1 MRYENKALREIVF
14 PLGGIGTGSI
24 GYAGN
29 GRFMDWEIRNRPDKG
44 SANGYTHLAIRCRDR
59 AGRVY
64 ARVLQGDYPGSRM
77 GQYDKGEHHGYGFGP
92 AGTTM
97 CGFPHFRSCVFT
109 GSFPLCHID
118 LADDDFPADVRVTA
132 YNPMIPLDADNSSL
146 PAALFTV
153 AITNT
158 GRESMAFDTAFS
170 LRNLFS
176 GARNGAVRTDT
187 ASDALCLVGGAPHD
201 SPAYGEMCL
210 TCAAEDT
217 YCQSHWYRGG
227 WQDPIVTFWNEWS
240 SGERLCD
247 RCYPD
252 PYDGDT
258 GTVVGSVE
266 IAPGETR
273 EVRFTLTWY
282 VPICYN
288 YWSPCR
294 DADGRDVTWRNHYAT
309 RFSSAADVNRYVRA
323 NGEALYRRT
332 MAFHDALHG
341 TSLPENVVNRAS
353 ANLSVLKSPTVLR
366 LEDGSFWGWEGLH
379 EKSGSCEGTCQ
390 HVWNYAYAMCYLFP
404 GLERS
409 IRELELTYGTY
420 PTGETD
426 FRMKLPLGRKKGKF
440 RACVDGQMGTVL
452 KIYRDWKL
460 TGNTDWLRAHWDT
473 VKKLI
478 EYAWSPDNADA
489 WDRDRDGVLEGR
501 QHHTLDMELFGPS
514 SWLEGFYLG
523 ALKAGAEMAD
533 ALGDTEA
540 AAEYRTLFESGYR
553 YTKEK
558 LFNGKY
564 FLQNVDLHDRA
575 LLERFGAEAYWN
587 AETGEMKYQI
597 GEGSSIDQ
605 LCAQWHA
612 DLSGLGA
619 LFDPEETHTALEN
632 LYRNNFKPSMRGIVN
647 PWRIFSLDDEGGAQI
662 CVYPDGACKPRI
674 PVPYCEET
682 MTGFEYQLAG
692 LLVGNGFVREGFSI
706 VDALEKRFDGVW
718 RNPFNEFECGSNYAR
733 SMASFALLP
742 LCAAM
747 TVDLPRGTI
756 GFDPVLPTLPY
767 TTLWSVG
774 TGWGTFTK
782 AADHSALRITEG
794 SVTIQR
800 IGLPY
805 LRRVSDVTVDGLPAA
820 HTFDGRAITFDR
832 PVCIRDSLIVAGE
845 NAR

>member
-1 MRYENKALREIVF
+1 MRYENGALREIVF

-29 GRFMDWEIRNRPDKG
+29 GRFTDWEIRNRPDKG
-44 SANGYTHLAIRCRDR
+44 SANGYTHLAIRCRDH
-59 AGRVY
+59 AGKVY
-64 ARVLQGDYPGSRM
+64 ARVLQGDFPGSRM
-77 GQYDKGEHHGYGFGP
+77 GQYDKGEFHGYGYGP
-92 AGTTM
+92 LGTTM

-109 GSFPLCHID
+109 GSFPFCHID
-118 LADDDFPADVRVTA
+118 LADDDFPAAVRVTA

-146 PAALFTV
+146 PAALFMV

-158 GRESMAFDTAFS
+158 GAEPMTFDTAFS

-176 GARNGAVRTDT
+176 GARNCVMEH
-187 ASDALCLVGGAPHD
+187 ALYLTGGADPA

-210 TCAAEDT
+210 TCAAEET
-217 YCQSHWYRGG
+217 YVQSHWYRGG

-240 SGERLCD
+240 SGERLSD
-247 RCYPD
+247 RRYDSPC
-252 PYDGDT
+252 DGDT
-258 GTVVGSVE
+258 GTVVGCAE
-266 IAPGETR
+266 IAPGETKF
-273 EVRFTLTWY
+273 VRFTLTWY
-282 VPICYN
+282 VPVCYN
-288 YWSPCR
+288 YWSPCH
-294 DADGRDVTWRNHYAT
+294 DAEGRDVTWKNYYAT
-309 RFSSAADVNRYVRA
+309 RFSSAADVNRYVCA
-323 NGEALYRRT
+323 NGESLYRRT

-341 TSLPENVVNRAS
+341 TTLPENVVNRAG

-366 LEDGSFWGWEGLH
+366 LADGSFWGWEGVH

-404 GLERS
+404 ALERS

-426 FRMKLPLGRKKGKF
+426 FRMKLPLGREKGKF

-460 TGNTDWLRAHWDT
+460 TGDTDWLRTRWDT
-473 VKKLI
+473 IKKLI
-478 EYAWSPDNADA
+478 AYAWSAENADG
-489 WDRDRDGVLEGR
+489 WDRDHDGVLEGR

-533 ALGDTEA
+533 MLGDTEV

-553 YTKEK
+553 YTKER
-558 LFNGKY
+558 LFNGRY
-564 FLQNVDLHDRA
+564 FIQNVDLRDRA
-575 LLERFGAEAYWN
+575 VLDRFGAEAYWN

-619 LFDPEETHTALEN
+619 LFDPDEMRTALGN
-632 LYRNNFKPSMRGIVN
+632 LYKNNFRPSMRGIVN
-647 PWRIFSLDDEGGAQI
+647 PWRIFSMDDEGGAQI
-662 CVYPDGACKPRI
+662 CVYPDGAYKPKI

-742 LCAAM
+742 LCAGM
-747 TVDLPRGTI
+747 TVDLPRGMM
-756 GFDPVLPTLPY
+756 GFDPVLPDVPY
-767 TTLWSVG
+767 TTIFSVG
-774 TGWGTFTK
+774 SGWGTFTK
-782 AADHSALRITEG
+782 AAEHSTLRLTEG
-794 SVTIQR
+794 SVTVRR
-800 IGLPY
+800 IELPY
-805 LRRVSDVTVDGLPAA
+805 LRSVSSVTVDGCPVAGA
-820 HTFDGRAITFDR
+820 FEGRTVTFDK
-832 PVCIRDSLIVAGE
+832 PLCIRDSLVITGE

>member
-1 MRYENKALREIVF
+1 MRYEKEALREIVF

-29 GRFMDWEIRNRPDKG
+29 GRFMDWEICNRPDKG
-44 SANGYTHLAIRCRDR
+44 STNGYTHLAIRCRDC
-59 AGRVY
+59 AGQVY
-64 ARVLQGDYPGSRM
+64 ARVLQGDFPGSRM
-77 GQYDKGEHHGYGFGP
+77 GQYDKGEYHGYGYGP
-92 AGTTM
+92 LGATM

-109 GSFPLCHID
+109 GAFPFCHLE
-118 LADDDFPADVRVTA
+118 LADDDFPARVCITA

-153 AITNT
+153 AITNHGKET
-158 GRESMAFDTAFS
+158 MTFDTAFS

-176 GARNGAVRTDT
+176 GARNSAVDN
-187 ASDALCLVGGAPHD
+187 ALSLTGSADPS
-201 SPAYGEMCL
+201 SPAYGELCL
-210 TCAAEDT
+210 TCTAEDT
-217 YCQSHWYRGG
+217 YIQSHWYRGG
-227 WQDPIVTFWNEWS
+227 WQDPIVMFWNEWA
-240 SGERLCD
+240 SGERLCA
-247 RCYPD
+247 RTYPD
-252 PYDGDT
+252 PCDGDT

-266 IAPGETR
+266 IAPGETKS
-273 EVRFTLTWY
+273 VRFTLTWY
-282 VPICYN
+282 VPVCYN

-294 DADGRDVTWRNHYAT
+294 DAEGRDITWRNYYAT
-309 RFSSAADVNRYVRA
+309 QFSSASDVNRYIRA
-323 NGEALYRRT
+323 NEEDLYRRT
-332 MAFHDALHG
+332 MAFHNALHG

-366 LEDGSFWGWEGLH
+366 LEDGSFWGWEGVH
-379 EKSGSCEGTCQ
+379 EKGGSCEGTCQ

-404 GLERS
+404 DLERT

-426 FRMKLPLGRKKGKF
+426 FRMKLPLGRGKGKF
-440 RACVDGQMGTVL
+440 RACVDGQMGTIM

-460 TGNTDWLRAHWDT
+460 NGNTDWLRTHWDT
-473 VKKLI
+473 IKKI
-478 EYAWSPDNADA
+478 IAYAWSADNADA
-489 WDRDRDGVLEGR
+489 WDRDHDGILEGR

-523 ALKAGAEMAD
+523 ALKSGAEMAD

-540 AAEYRTLFESGYR
+540 AAEYRSLFESGYR
-553 YTKEK
+553 YTKES
-558 LFNGKY
+558 LFNGRY
-564 FLQNVDLHDRA
+564 FLQNVNLHDRA
-575 LLERFGAEAYWN
+575 LLERFGADAYWN

-619 LFDPEETHTALEN
+619 LFDPEERHTALEN
-632 LYRNNFKPSMRGIVN
+632 LYKNNFKPSMRGIVN
-647 PWRIFSLDDEGGAQI
+647 PWRIFSMDDEGGAQI
-662 CVYPDGACKPRI
+662 CVYPDGAYKPKI

-692 LLVGNGFVREGFSI
+692 LLVGGGFVREGFSI

-742 LCAAM
+742 LCAGM
-747 TVDLPRGTI
+747 TVDLPHGSIR
-756 GFDPVLPTLPY
+756 FDPVLTDVPY
-767 TTLWSVG
+767 TTLFSIG
-774 TGWGTFTK
+774 SGWGTFTK
-782 AADHSALRITEG
+782 AAEQSVLRIEEG
-794 SVTIQR
+794 SVTVRKIE
-800 IGLPY
+800 LPY
-805 LRRVSDVTVDGLPAA
+805 LKHVSAVTVDGRPVDS
-820 HTFDGRAITFDR
+820 TFDGRAITFES
-832 PVCIRDSLIVAGE
+832 PVCIRTSLVVAGE